1 MSVTVDDLLDQLS
14 EDDDRKPQLQIYF
27 DTATAY
33 VKNAVSSDTVDA
45 PFFSVKN
52 VSPIYDVAVLSYSM
66 DLWINRSTTMPPTT
80 AVDHMVG
87 QLRGLY
93 SSWKEAQDGQ
103 DVQTE

>member
-1 MSVTVDDLLDQLS
+1 MTVTVDDLLDQLS

-33 VKNAVSSDTVDA
+33 VKNAVSCVCVVARFLCVVLVS
-45 PFFSVKN
+45 PFFV
-52 VSPIYDVAVLSYSM
+52 VGVLWYSL
-66 DLWINRSTTMPPTT
+66 DLWINRSRCLPPTT

-103 DVQTE
+103 NLQTE

>member
-27 DTATAY
+27 DTAITY
-33 VKNAVSSDTVDA
+33 IKNAVSADTSDA
-45 PFFSVKN
+45 QFFIVGN

-80 AVDHMVG
+80 AVNHMVG

-93 SSWKEAQDGQ
+93 STWKEAQDGQ
-103 DVQTE
+103 NVQTE